1 MATSRALPL
10 SMCTS
15 PAEGGYTAL
24 HATLEASVAAYVG
37 KEAAIVFNM
46 GFATNSLGL
55 PCLGG
60 KGTLLVSDNL
70 NHNSIVTGARA
81 SGATVRVYRHDDYRG
96 LESLLRSSIVEGQD
110 RTHRPWRK
118 IVILVE
124 GIYSMEGEM
133 CNLNA
138 VVALAKRY
146 KAYVYLDEAHSI
158 GALGATGRGL
168 CEQKGVNPAD
178 VDILMGT
185 FTKSF
190 GAMGGYIAG
199 SRAFVDYVRS
209 ASAGFLADNAMSPVV
224 VQQILTALAVMKG
237 EDGTSTG
244 AEKLRRLRDN
254 SNYMRQGLI
263 DLGCEVYGEWDS
275 PVIPVMLYNPTKI
288 AAFSRECLK
297 RGVRARRPRRSGM
310 VARSQ
315 QCWLL
320 SMLAAVSQAARDHA
334 LSSAGCACPLTS
346 PPPSPPSLAPSP
358 RADRRGGR
366 GLPRDAAHHVARAL
380 LHQRRAHARRA
391 GRGARQDRRGV
402 HAAQAALPQVAHGVS
417 ASPPRAHARARRRPR
432 DGSGPP
438 WGESLQSSEGVCVV
452 VTHLTC
458 SRGAFLSHVREVP
471 A

>member
-1 MATSRALPL
+1 VTCINLGSYNYLGFADDWHETCRTSVMATSAALPL

-15 PAEGGYTAL
+15 PAEGGYTVL
-24 HATLEASVAAYVG
+24 HETLEASVAAYVG

-96 LESLLRSSIVEGQD
+96 LESLLRSAVVEGQD

-190 GAMGGYIAG
+190 GAMGGYMAG
-199 SRAFVDYVRS
+199 SRAFIDYVRS
-209 ASAGFLADNAMSPVV
+209 SSAGFLADNAMSPVV
-224 VQQILTALAVMKG
+224 VQQILTALSVMKG
-237 EDGTSTG
+237 EDGTHIG

-275 PVIPVMLYNPTKI
+275 PVIPVMIYNPTKI

-297 RGVRARRPRRSGM
+297 RGVRAVR
-310 VARSQ
+310 
-315 QCWLL
+315 C
-320 SMLAAVSQAARDHA
+320 AAREGV
-334 LSSAGCACPLTS
+334 GCWAWL
-346 PPPSPPSLAPSP
+346 
-358 RADRRGGR
+358 RG
-366 GLPRDAAHHVARAL
+366 
-380 LHQRRAHARRA
+380 
-391 GRGARQDRRGV
+391 
-402 HAAQAALPQVAHGVS
+402 
-417 ASPPRAHARARRRPR
+417 RRRR
-432 DGSGPP
+432 RR
-438 WGESLQSSEGVCVV
+438 Q
-452 VTHLTC
+452 
-458 SRGAFLSHVREVP
+458 R
-471 A
+471 